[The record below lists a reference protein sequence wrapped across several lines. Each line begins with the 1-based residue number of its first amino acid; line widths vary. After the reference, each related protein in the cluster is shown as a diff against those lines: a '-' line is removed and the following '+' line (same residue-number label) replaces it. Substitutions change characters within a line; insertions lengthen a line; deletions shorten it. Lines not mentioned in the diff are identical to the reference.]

1 MVCSE
6 CAVALTRINVPFA
19 IYIVYSTVYVTTT
32 RWLCE
37 KQHTVTQAI
46 STEYIC
52 KYSDQTRGMEYV
64 FENKHT
70 WRKHM
75 INSGLYF
82 VGFVWTIPMLKYS
95 GKKYGVDDE
104 NKKYI
109 YIYS

>member
-19 IYIVYSTVYVTTT
+19 IYIVYSTVYVTTQHAGYVRNNTLLHT
-32 RWLCE
+32 R
-37 KQHTVTQAI
+37 AI

-82 VGFVWTIPMLKYS
+82 VGFV
-95 GKKYGVDDE
+95 
-104 NKKYI
+104 
-109 YIYS
+109 